1 VGLYPGANPGR
12 KGKYKE
18 GTSDKYRWLKE
29 TNYMNTTMIQSI
41 IWIAA
46 GAALV
51 MLLMRRRNRKVTR

>member
-1 VGLYPGANPGR
+1 M
-12 KGKYKE
+12 
-18 GTSDKYRWLKE
+18 S
-29 TNYMNTTMIQSI
+29 TTMIQSI